1 MLSEW
6 RDATSKIHLQ
16 WFAEKEAAGAAAV
29 ADPSADET
37 SEDKA
42 GEPEPGDSV
51 SGANGKAG
59 EKPTGPV
66 SAEEFAKVKADYER
80 IVGIFKAKEA
90 KEKAQRDAAL
100 LKKGEYEKLYNEAQV
115 ELTETKPRLERMTA
129 IVQAMLDAEL
139 QGLPKDFDKSLL
151 PTGSVDVQLEW
162 LLKAKKAK
170 LFSVGTSSE
179 ETPARRPGD
188 GTPPQRGAAGEGFL
202 SIYAKRQ

>member
-6 RDATSKIHLQ
+6 RDVTSRIHLQ

-29 ADPSADET
+29 ADQSADET
-37 SEDKA
+37 SEDTA

-100 LKKGEYEKLYNEAQV
+100 QKKGEFEKLYNEAQA
-115 ELTETKPRLERMTA
+115 ELTDAKPKLERMTA

-139 QGLPKDFDKSLL
+139 QGLPKDFDRTLL
-151 PTGSVDVQLEW
+151 PAGSVDVQLEW

-170 LFSVGTSSE
+170 LFTNGSAE
-179 ETPARRPGD
+179 ESHARKPGD

-202 SIYAKRQ
+202 SIYQTQR